1 MNDKQLYI
9 EFTKR
14 DLDKRIV
21 EGWASTEALDSQ
33 GEVVKLSAI
42 EKALPS
48 YMTYGNLREMHQF
61 SAVGKAIHA
70 QVDKVKKG
78 LRLVGKIVDKD
89 AWEKVKEGVYNGFS
103 IGGKVLKR
111 IDNTIEELSLNE
123 ISLVDR
129 PANPEAVFT
138 MVKINHPEATNKP
151 MEMKHTELMVAG
163 HILDLAR
170 ELRMTLDMFQYEGRS
185 TKELSTA
192 LSVLKNLAV
201 KILNQ
206 EDKKKFDKVLYDIN
220 FQELEKYTS
229 KPKEVKE
236 EERTNL
242 KKFINNSW
250 TVGYFENVKKALG

>member
-14 DLDKRIV
+14 DNDKRIV
-21 EGWASTEALDSQ
+21 EGFASTEALDSQ

-42 EKALPS
+42 EKALPD
-48 YMTYGNLREMHQF
+48 YMKFGNIREMHQF
-61 SAVGKAIHA
+61 SAVGKAVHA
-70 QVDKVKKG
+70 QIDNVKKG
-78 LRLVGKIVDKD
+78 LRLVAKIIDKD
-89 AWEKVKEGVYNGFS
+89 AWEKVKEGVYNGYS
-103 IGGKVLKR
+103 IGGRVLKR

-138 MVKINHPEATNKP
+138 MVKLDHELTNKP

-206 EDKKKFDKVLYDIN
+206 EDKVKFDKILYDIN
-220 FQELEKYTS
+220 FQELEKYTTM
-229 KPKEVKE
+229 PKVAE
-236 EERTNL
+236 EEEKKVDL
-242 KKFINNSW
+242 KKFIDGSW
-250 TVGYFENVKKALG
+250 TSGYFENVKKALG

>member
-1 MNDKQLYI
+1 
-9 EFTKR
+9 
-14 DLDKRIV
+14 
-21 EGWASTEALDSQ
+21 
-33 GEVVKLSAI
+33 
-42 EKALPS
+42 
-48 YMTYGNLREMHQF
+48 
-61 SAVGKAIHA
+61 
-70 QVDKVKKG
+70 
-78 LRLVGKIVDKD
+78 
-89 AWEKVKEGVYNGFS
+89 
-103 IGGKVLKR
+103 
-111 IDNTIEELSLNE
+111 
-123 ISLVDR
+123 
-129 PANPEAVFT
+129 
-138 MVKINHPEATNKP
+138 
-151 MEMKHTELMVAG
+151 MVAG